1 MSELL
6 CWVALYRVLGEAKTV
21 AAGQAKAHDYTVKC
35 MKMQM
40 LCLKNTA
47 TFFWCLRSQL
57 GGILIKIFRDYIF
70 VEIHFVEIK
79 LFRIS
84 HPHTGID
91 GSHDKESI
99 LKYNKWV
106 QFIEGNSSHLPPAV
120 QYTFEAQSRAV

>member
-1 MSELL
+1 M
-6 CWVALYRVLGEAKTV
+6 
-21 AAGQAKAHDYTVKC
+21 
-35 MKMQM
+35 
-40 LCLKNTA
+40 
-47 TFFWCLRSQL
+47 
-57 GGILIKIFRDYIF
+57 IKIFRDYIF

-106 QFIEGNSSHLPPAV
+106 QFIEGDCSHLPPAV
-120 QYTFEAQSRAV
+120 QYTFEAQSGAV